1 MDVPPEIA
9 FRGVEPTD
17 TLKELIL
24 DGIDGLEKIYPRLV
38 SCRTMVADDTPDR
51 RTGNSYR
58 VRLDIGIPGK
68 SLVVDESPAGGGEPR
83 PLGQT
88 VKDAFKTGSK
98 LLKKEKELQRGGMT
112 KSQGLPPHGR
122 VVRLLTDDSGV
133 RYGFLESRE
142 GRQIY
147 FHERALVDLDYD
159 DLEIGAE
166 VRYAAAAGD
175 EGPQASTVAALDP
188 RRIGPTEERG
198 IPLRTESAE

>member
-17 TLKELIL
+17 SLKELIL
-24 DGIDGLEKIYPRLV
+24 DGIDGLEKVYPRLV
-38 SCRTMVADDTPDR
+38 SCRTMIADDTPDR

-58 VRLDIGIPGK
+58 VRLEIGIPGK
-68 SLVVDESPAGGGEPR
+68 SLVVDESPTGGGDPR

-98 LLKKEKELQRGGMT
+98 LLKKEKEMQRGGMT
-112 KSQGLPPHGR
+112 KSQDLPPHGR
-122 VVRLLTDDSGV
+122 VVRLLIDDEGV

-147 FHERALVDLDYD
+147 FHEQALVDLDYD
-159 DLEIGAE
+159 DLEIGSE
-166 VRYAAAAGD
+166 VRYAAAEGD

-198 IPLRTESAE
+198 IPLRTEPAD